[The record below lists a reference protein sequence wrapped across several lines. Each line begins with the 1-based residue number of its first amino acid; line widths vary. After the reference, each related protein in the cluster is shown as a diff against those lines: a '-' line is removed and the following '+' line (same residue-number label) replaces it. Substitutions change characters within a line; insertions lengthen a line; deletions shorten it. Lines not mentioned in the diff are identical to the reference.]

1 MATGIAD
8 FSAVRRAFGNRN
20 YAIYTAGSAVAL
32 IGLWVQ
38 RLGVGWLTWQL
49 TYSGFWL
56 GAIAFA
62 DLFPA
67 VVIGPFAGVL
77 VDRMDRMQLAR
88 ACQWLSLLQTV
99 LLFALTVSDLI
110 EIHSLFL
117 LILFLGC
124 VRAVYMPVRL
134 SLVPAL
140 VRPDDVPAAVAISS
154 LIFNLARFV
163 GPAAA
168 GLVINRWGVAPTF
181 ALYGATVLALL
192 AAFSALRVDTA
203 TGPAAREEGILAQI
217 AEGLT
222 YTSRHGAIAP
232 LLLLML
238 VLSMLTRPVGELFPG
253 FADLVFHRGAE
264 GLAWLSSAIGLGAV
278 AGGAWLAQRGSAVG
292 LLSIALAGAGVS
304 GFALVVFTATDMFWV
319 AIPAIGLF
327 GAAVVSCA
335 ISTQTLLLGAV
346 EEHVRG
352 RVLSLYGVIFR
363 GGPAVG
369 SLLMGGLSDLFG
381 LRWPLAVGS
390 LLCVGWATWVWR
402 GRRRMIVLLERR
414 AGQNRN
420 PG

>member
-8 FSAVRRAFGNRN
+8 FSAVGRAFGNRN
-20 YAIYTAGSAVAL
+20 YAIYTAGSTITMV
-32 IGLWVQ
+32 GLWVQ
-38 RLGVGWLTWQL
+38 RLGVGWLAWEL

-77 VDRMDRMQLAR
+77 VDRMDRLRLAR

-99 LLFALTVSDLI
+99 LLFALTAWGDI
-110 EIHSLFL
+110 GITSLML
-117 LILFLGC
+117 LTLFLGC

-134 SLVPAL
+134 SLVPVL
-140 VRPDDVPAAVAISS
+140 VKPDDVPAAIAISS

-168 GLVINRWGVAPTF
+168 GLIIAGWGVAPTF
-181 ALYGATVLALL
+181 AFYGVTVIALL
-192 AAFSALRVDTA
+192 FAFSRLRIDRA
-203 TGPAAREEGILAQI
+203 PGGAGRGDGMLAQI
-217 AEGLT
+217 AEGLR
-222 YTSRHGAIAP
+222 YTTQHGAIAP

-238 VLSMLTRPVGELFPG
+238 GLSVLARPVGELFPG
-253 FADLVFHRGAE
+253 FADVVFGRGAV

-278 AGGAWLAQRGSAVG
+278 AGGVWLARRGSTVG
-292 LLSIALAGAGVS
+292 LLPIALAGAGAS
-304 GFALVVFTATDMFWV
+304 GISLLLFTATDKFWI
-319 AIPAIGLF
+319 AIPAIAMF
-327 GAAVVSCA
+327 GAAVVSSA

-346 EEHVRG
+346 GEHMRG

-369 SLLMGGLSDLFG
+369 SLLMGGLSDLVG
-381 LRWPLAVGS
+381 LRWPLAVGG
-390 LLCVGWATWVWR
+390 LLCVAAAALTWR

-414 AGQNRN
+414 AGKM
-420 PG
+420 PEPE

>member
-8 FSAVRRAFGNRN
+8 FSAVGRAFGNRN
-20 YAIYTAGSAVAL
+20 YAIYTAGSSIAL

-38 RLGVGWLTWQL
+38 RLGVGWLTWEL

-67 VVIGPFAGVL
+67 VLIGPFAGVL
-77 VDRMDRMQLAR
+77 VDRVDRLRLAR

-99 LLFALTVSDLI
+99 LLFVLTVWGVI
-110 EIHSLFL
+110 EIYSLFL
-117 LILFLGC
+117 LTLFLGC

-134 SLVPAL
+134 SLVPVL

-168 GLVINRWGVAPTF
+168 GLVISLWGVAPTF

-192 AAFSALRVDTA
+192 GAFFALRIDA
-203 TGPAAREEGILAQI
+203 APGGAAREEGILAQI
-217 AEGLT
+217 AEGFI

-238 VLSMLTRPVGELFPG
+238 VLSVLARPVGELFPG
-253 FADLVFHRGAE
+253 FADLVFQRGAE

-292 LLSIALAGAGVS
+292 LLPIALAGALVS
-304 GFALVVFTATDMFWV
+304 GFALVIFTASDIFWI

-335 ISTQTLLLGAV
+335 IATQTLLLGAV
-346 EEHVRG
+346 DEHVRG

-381 LRWPLAVGS
+381 LRWPLAIGG
-390 LLCVGWATWVWR
+390 LLCIGWAMWVWR

-414 AGQNRN
+414 AGQNRG

>member
-1 MATGIAD
+1 MVTGIAD
-8 FSAVRRAFGNRN
+8 FGAVGRAFGNRN
-20 YAIYTAGSAVAL
+20 FTIYTAGSTVTL
-32 IGLWVQ
+32 VGLWVQ
-38 RLGVGWLTWQL
+38 RLGVGWLAWEL

-67 VVIGPFAGVL
+67 VMIGPFAGVL
-77 VDRMDRMQLAR
+77 ADRLDRLRLAR
-88 ACQWLSLLQTV
+88 ICQWLSLLQTA
-99 LLFALTVSDLI
+99 LLFALTAWGQIGIFALM
-110 EIHSLFL
+110 SLT
-117 LILFLGC
+117 LFLGC

-163 GPAAA
+163 GPAFA
-168 GLVINRWGVAPTF
+168 GLIITAWGVAPTF
-181 ALYGATVLALL
+181 AFYGVTVIALL
-192 AAFSALRVDTA
+192 FAFSLLRIDSA
-203 TGPAAREEGILAQI
+203 PGGDGRGDGMLAQI
-217 AEGLT
+217 AEGFGYAT
-222 YTSRHGAIAP
+222 RHGAIAP

-238 VLSMLTRPVGELFPG
+238 ALSVLARPVGELFPG
-253 FADLVFHRGAE
+253 FADAVFQRGAG

-278 AGGAWLAQRGSAVG
+278 AGGIWLARRGTAVG
-292 LLSIALAGAGVS
+292 LLPIALAGAGVS
-304 GFALVVFTATDMFWV
+304 GLSLMLFTATDIFWI

-335 ISTQTLLLGAV
+335 IATQTLLLGAV

-381 LRWPLAVGS
+381 LRWPLAVGGLLS
-390 LLCVGWATWVWR
+390 LAAAAWTWR

-414 AGQNRN
+414 GPKTAG
-420 PG
+420 PD

>member
-8 FSAVRRAFGNRN
+8 FSAVGRAFGNRN
-20 YAIYTAGSAVAL
+20 YAIYTAGSTITMV
-32 IGLWVQ
+32 GLWVQ
-38 RLGVGWLTWQL
+38 RLGVGWLAWEL

-77 VDRMDRMQLAR
+77 ADRMDRLRLAR

-99 LLFALTVSDLI
+99 LLFALTAWGHI
-110 EIHSLFL
+110 GITSLML
-117 LILFLGC
+117 LTLFLGC

-134 SLVPAL
+134 SLVPLL
-140 VRPDDVPAAVAISS
+140 VKPDDVPAAIAISS

-168 GLVINRWGVAPTF
+168 GLIIAGWGVAPTF
-181 ALYGATVLALL
+181 AFYGVTVIALL
-192 AAFSALRVDTA
+192 FAFSRLRIDRVPRGAGRGD
-203 TGPAAREEGILAQI
+203 GMLAQI
-217 AEGLT
+217 AEGLR
-222 YTSRHGAIAP
+222 YTTQHGAIAP

-238 VLSMLTRPVGELFPG
+238 GLSVLARPVGELFPG
-253 FADLVFHRGAE
+253 FADVVFGRGAV

-278 AGGAWLAQRGSAVG
+278 AGGVWLARRGSTVG
-292 LLSIALAGAGVS
+292 LLPIALAGAGAS
-304 GFALVVFTATDMFWV
+304 GISLLLFTATDNFWI
-319 AIPAIGLF
+319 AIPAIAMF
-327 GAAVVSCA
+327 GAAVVSSA

-346 EEHVRG
+346 GEHMRG

-369 SLLMGGLSDLFG
+369 SLLMGGLSDLVG
-381 LRWPLAVGS
+381 LRWPLAVGG
-390 LLCVGWATWVWR
+390 LLCVAAAALTWR

-414 AGQNRN
+414 AGKM
-420 PG
+420 PEPE

>member
-20 YAIYTAGSAVAL
+20 YAIYTAGSSVAL

-38 RLGVGWLTWQL
+38 RLGVAWLTWEL
-49 TYSGFWL
+49 TRSGFWL

-77 VDRMDRMQLAR
+77 ADRVDRLRLAKI
-88 ACQWLSLLQTV
+88 CQGLSLLQTI
-99 LLFALTVSDLI
+99 LLFMLTAAGLI
-110 EIHSLFL
+110 EIYSLL
-117 LILFLGC
+117 LLTLFLGS
-124 VRAVYMPVRL
+124 VRAVFMPVRL

-140 VRPDDVPAAVAISS
+140 VGAGDVPTAVAISS

-168 GLVINRWGVAPTF
+168 GFIITFWGVAPTF
-181 ALYGATVLALL
+181 ALYGVTVVALL
-192 AAFSALRVDTA
+192 IAFSFLRIDA
-203 TGPAAREEGILAQI
+203 RPAGGRGRGGVLAQI
-217 AEGLT
+217 AEGLR
-222 YTSRHGAIAP
+222 YTASHGAIAP

-238 VLSMLTRPVGELFPG
+238 ALSVLARPVGELFPG
-253 FADLVFHRGAE
+253 FADLVFQRGAE

-278 AGGAWLAQRGSAVG
+278 AGGAWLAQRGSSIG
-292 LLSIALAGAGVS
+292 LLSIALAGAAISGVS
-304 GFALVVFTATDMFWV
+304 LVLFTATDIFPL
-319 AIPAIGLF
+319 AIAAIALF
-327 GAAVVSCA
+327 GGAVVSCA

-346 EEHVRG
+346 EEEVRG

-381 LRWPLAVGS
+381 LRWPLAAGG
-390 LLCVGWATWVWR
+390 LLCLLAAGWAWR
-402 GRRRMIVLLERR
+402 GRRRMTVLMEQPAER
-414 AGQNRN
+414 Q
-420 PG
+420 

>member
-8 FSAVRRAFGNRN
+8 FSAVRRAFGNRDF
-20 YAIYTAGSAVAL
+20 AIYTAGSSVAL

-38 RLGVGWLTWQL
+38 RLGVGWLTWEL

-77 VDRMDRMQLAR
+77 VDRMDRLRLAR

-99 LLFALTVSDLI
+99 LLFALTVWGVI
-110 EIHSLFL
+110 EIYSLFI

-134 SLVPAL
+134 SLVPVL

-168 GLVINRWGVAPTF
+168 GLVITLWGVAPTF
-181 ALYGATVLALL
+181 ALYGVTVTALL
-192 AAFSALRVDTA
+192 FAFFMLRVDGA
-203 TGPAAREEGILAQI
+203 PGGSGRGEGILAQI
-217 AEGLT
+217 SEGFA
-222 YTSRHGAIAP
+222 YTARHGAIGP
-232 LLLLML
+232 LLLLIL
-238 VLSMLTRPVGELFPG
+238 GLSVMARPVGELFPG
-253 FADLVFHRGAE
+253 FADLVFQRGAE

-278 AGGAWLAQRGSAVG
+278 AGGLWLAQRGSAVG
-292 LLSIALAGAGVS
+292 LLPIALAGAGIS
-304 GFALVVFTATDMFWV
+304 GLALMLFTASDIFWI

-335 ISTQTLLLGAV
+335 IATQTLLLGAV
-346 EEHVRG
+346 EEQVRG

-381 LRWPLAVGS
+381 LRWPLAVGG
-390 LLCVGWATWVWR
+390 LLCIAAALWSWR

-414 AGQNRN
+414 PGQDKS

>member
-20 YAIYTAGSAVAL
+20 YAIYTAGSSVAL
-32 IGLWVQ
+32 VGLWVQ
-38 RLGVGWLTWQL
+38 RLGVGWLTWEL

-56 GAIAFA
+56 GVIAFA

-77 VDRMDRMQLAR
+77 ADRMDRLRLAI

-99 LLFALTVSDLI
+99 LLFVLTASNSI
-110 EIHSLFL
+110 EIYSLFL
-117 LILFLGC
+117 LVLFLGC

-140 VRPDDVPAAVAISS
+140 ARPEDVPAAVAISS

-168 GLVINRWGVAPTF
+168 GFIITLWGVAPTF
-181 ALYGATVLALL
+181 ALYGVTVTALL
-192 AAFSALRVDTA
+192 VAFFALRIESA
-203 TGPAAREEGILAQI
+203 PGGAGRGAGILAQI
-217 AEGLT
+217 AEGFA
-222 YTSRHGAIAP
+222 YTTRHGAIAP
-232 LLLLML
+232 LLMLML
-238 VLSMLTRPVGELFPG
+238 GLSVLARPVGELFPG
-253 FADLVFHRGAE
+253 FADLVFQRGAE

-278 AGGAWLAQRGSAVG
+278 AGGLWLAQRGSAVG
-292 LLSIALAGAGVS
+292 LLPIALMGAGIS
-304 GFALVVFTATDMFWV
+304 GLALMLFTATDIFWI
-319 AIPAIGLF
+319 AIPAIALF

-335 ISTQTLLLGAV
+335 ISTQTLLLRAV
-346 EEHVRG
+346 EEQVRG

-381 LRWPLAVGS
+381 LRLPLAIGG
-390 LLCVGWATWVWR
+390 LLSVAAAAWIWR

-414 AGQNRN
+414 PSRESARE
-420 PG
+420 

>member
-8 FSAVRRAFGNRN
+8 FGAVGRAFGNRN
-20 YAIYTAGSAVAL
+20 YAIYTAGSTITMV
-32 IGLWVQ
+32 GLWVQ
-38 RLGVGWLTWQL
+38 RLGVGWLAWEL

-77 VDRMDRMQLAR
+77 ADRMDRLRLAR

-99 LLFALTVSDLI
+99 LLFALTAWGHI
-110 EIHSLFL
+110 GITSLML
-117 LILFLGC
+117 LTLFLGC

-134 SLVPAL
+134 SLVPVL
-140 VRPDDVPAAVAISS
+140 VKPDDVPAAIAISS

-168 GLVINRWGVAPTF
+168 GLIIAGWGVAPTF
-181 ALYGATVLALL
+181 AFYGVTVIALL
-192 AAFSALRVDTA
+192 FAFSRLRIDRAPRGVGKGD
-203 TGPAAREEGILAQI
+203 GMLAQI
-217 AEGLT
+217 AEGLR
-222 YTSRHGAIAP
+222 YTTQHGAIAP

-238 VLSMLTRPVGELFPG
+238 GLSVLARPVGELFPG
-253 FADLVFHRGAE
+253 FADVVFGRGAV

-278 AGGAWLAQRGSAVG
+278 AGGVWLARRGSTVG
-292 LLSIALAGAGVS
+292 LLPIALAGAGAS
-304 GFALVVFTATDMFWV
+304 GISLLLFTATDNFWI
-319 AIPAIGLF
+319 AIPAIAMF
-327 GAAVVSCA
+327 GAAVVSSA

-346 EEHVRG
+346 GEHMRG

-369 SLLMGGLSDLFG
+369 SLLMGGLSDLVG
-381 LRWPLAVGS
+381 LRWPLAVGG
-390 LLCVGWATWVWR
+390 LLCLAAAAFVWR

-414 AGQNRN
+414 AGKM
-420 PG
+420 PEPE

>member
-8 FSAVRRAFGNRN
+8 FGAVGRAFGNRN
-20 YAIYTAGSAVAL
+20 YAIYTAGSTVTMV
-32 IGLWVQ
+32 GLWVQ
-38 RLGVGWLTWQL
+38 RLGVGWLAWEL

-77 VDRMDRMQLAR
+77 ADRMDRLRLAR
-88 ACQWLSLLQTV
+88 ACQWLSLLQTL
-99 LLFALTVSDLI
+99 LLFALTAGGHI
-110 EIHSLFL
+110 GIASLML
-117 LILFLGC
+117 LTLFLGC

-134 SLVPAL
+134 SLVPVL
-140 VRPDDVPAAVAISS
+140 VKPDDVPAAIAISS

-163 GPAAA
+163 GPALA
-168 GLVINRWGVAPTF
+168 GLIIAAWGVAPTF
-181 ALYGATVLALL
+181 AFYGVTVIALL
-192 AAFSALRVDTA
+192 FAFSRLRINRAPGGAGRGD
-203 TGPAAREEGILAQI
+203 GMLAQI
-217 AEGLT
+217 AEGLR
-222 YTSRHGAIAP
+222 YTTRHGAIAP

-238 VLSMLTRPVGELFPG
+238 ALSVLTRPVGELFPA
-253 FADLVFHRGAE
+253 FADVVFARGAV

-278 AGGAWLAQRGSAVG
+278 AGGVWLARRGSAVG
-292 LLSIALAGAGVS
+292 LLPIALAGAGLS
-304 GFALVVFTATDMFWV
+304 GLSLMLFTATDIFWI
-319 AIPAIGLF
+319 AISAIGLF

-335 ISTQTLLLGAV
+335 IATQTLLLGAV
-346 EEHVRG
+346 GEHMRG

-381 LRWPLAVGS
+381 LRWPMALGG
-390 LLCVGWATWVWR
+390 LLCLAAAAWTWR

-414 AGQNRN
+414 GRN
-420 PG
+420 MPEPE

>member
-1 MATGIAD
+1 MAAGIAD

-20 YAIYTAGSAVAL
+20 FTIYTAGSAVAL
-32 IGLWVQ
+32 VGLWVQ
-38 RLGVGWLTWQL
+38 RLGVGWLAWEL

-77 VDRMDRMQLAR
+77 ADRVDRLRLAR

-99 LLFALTVSDLI
+99 LLFVLTVWGVI

-140 VRPDDVPAAVAISS
+140 VRSDDMPAAVAISS

-163 GPAAA
+163 GPAGA
-168 GLVINRWGVAPTF
+168 GFMIALWGVAPTF
-181 ALYGATVLALL
+181 AFYGVTVAALL
-192 AAFSALRVDTA
+192 AAFAMLHIDRAPGGAGSGGGV
-203 TGPAAREEGILAQI
+203 LAQI
-217 AEGLT
+217 GEGFV
-222 YTSRHGAIAP
+222 YTTRHGAIAP

-238 VLSMLTRPVGELFPG
+238 GLSVLARPVGELFPG
-253 FADLVFHRGAE
+253 FADLVFQRGAE

-278 AGGAWLAQRGSAVG
+278 AGGIWLARRGSAVG
-292 LLSIALAGAGVS
+292 LLPIALAGAGVG
-304 GFALVVFTATDMFWV
+304 GFALLLFTATGQFWI
-319 AIPAIGLF
+319 AIPAIALF
-327 GAAVVSCA
+327 GAAVVSSA

-346 EEHVRG
+346 EEHMRG

-381 LRWPLAVGS
+381 LRWPLAIGGA
-390 LLCVGWATWVWR
+390 LCLAWAIRSWR
-402 GRRRMIVLLERR
+402 GRRRMIVLLEGHARR
-414 AGQNRN
+414 ANR
-420 PG
+420 PA

>member
-8 FSAVRRAFGNRN
+8 FSAVGRAFGNRN
-20 YAIYTAGSAVAL
+20 YAIYTAGSTITMV
-32 IGLWVQ
+32 GLWVQ
-38 RLGVGWLTWQL
+38 RLGVGWLAWEL

-77 VDRMDRMQLAR
+77 ADRMDRLRLAR

-99 LLFALTVSDLI
+99 LLFALTAWGHI
-110 EIHSLFL
+110 GITSLML
-117 LILFLGC
+117 LTLFLGC

-134 SLVPAL
+134 SLVPLL
-140 VRPDDVPAAVAISS
+140 VKPDDVPAAIAISS

-168 GLVINRWGVAPTF
+168 GLIIAGWGVAPTF
-181 ALYGATVLALL
+181 AFYGVTVIALL
-192 AAFSALRVDTA
+192 FAFSRLRIDRVPRGAGRGD
-203 TGPAAREEGILAQI
+203 GMLAQI
-217 AEGLT
+217 AEGLR
-222 YTSRHGAIAP
+222 YTTQHGAIAP

-238 VLSMLTRPVGELFPG
+238 GLSVLARPVGELFPG
-253 FADLVFHRGAE
+253 FADVVFGRGAV

-278 AGGAWLAQRGSAVG
+278 AGGVWLARRGSTVG
-292 LLSIALAGAGVS
+292 LLPIALAGAGAS
-304 GFALVVFTATDMFWV
+304 GISLLLFTATDNFWI
-319 AIPAIGLF
+319 AIPAIAMF
-327 GAAVVSCA
+327 GAAVVSSA

-346 EEHVRG
+346 GEHMRG

-369 SLLMGGLSDLFG
+369 SLLMGGLSDLVG
-381 LRWPLAVGS
+381 LRWPLAVGG
-390 LLCVGWATWVWR
+390 LLCVAAAALTWR
-402 GRRRMIVLLERR
+402 GRWRMIVLLERR
-414 AGQNRN
+414 AGKM
-420 PG
+420 PEPE

>member
-8 FSAVRRAFGNRN
+8 FGAVGRAFGNRN
-20 YAIYTAGSAVAL
+20 YAIYTAGSTITMV
-32 IGLWVQ
+32 GLWVQ
-38 RLGVGWLTWQL
+38 RLGVGWLAWEL

-77 VDRMDRMQLAR
+77 ADRMDRLRLAR

-99 LLFALTVSDLI
+99 LLFALTAWGYI
-110 EIHSLFL
+110 GIASLML
-117 LILFLGC
+117 LTLFLGC

-134 SLVPAL
+134 SLVPVL
-140 VRPDDVPAAVAISS
+140 VKPDDVPAAIAISS

-168 GLVINRWGVAPTF
+168 GLIIAGWGVAPTF
-181 ALYGATVLALL
+181 AFYGVTVIALL
-192 AAFSALRVDTA
+192 FAFSRLRIDRAPRGVGKGD
-203 TGPAAREEGILAQI
+203 GMLAQI
-217 AEGLT
+217 AEGLR
-222 YTSRHGAIAP
+222 YTTQHGAIAP

-238 VLSMLTRPVGELFPG
+238 GLSVLARPVGELFPG
-253 FADLVFHRGAE
+253 FADVVFGRGAV

-278 AGGAWLAQRGSAVG
+278 AGGVWLARRGSTVG
-292 LLSIALAGAGVS
+292 LLPIALAGAGAS
-304 GFALVVFTATDMFWV
+304 GISLLLFTATDNFWI
-319 AIPAIGLF
+319 AIPAIAMF
-327 GAAVVSCA
+327 GAAVVSSA

-346 EEHVRG
+346 GEHMRG

-369 SLLMGGLSDLFG
+369 SLLMGGLSDLVG
-381 LRWPLAVGS
+381 LRWPLAVGG
-390 LLCVGWATWVWR
+390 LLCLAAAAFVWR

-414 AGQNRN
+414 AGKM
-420 PG
+420 PEPE

>member
-1 MATGIAD
+1 MVTGIAD
-8 FSAVRRAFGNRN
+8 FGAVGRAFGNRN
-20 YAIYTAGSAVAL
+20 FTIYTAGSTVTL
-32 IGLWVQ
+32 VGLWVQ
-38 RLGVGWLTWQL
+38 RLGVGWLAWEL

-67 VVIGPFAGVL
+67 VMIGPFAGVL
-77 VDRMDRMQLAR
+77 ADRLDRLRLAR
-88 ACQWLSLLQTV
+88 ICQWLSLLQTA
-99 LLFALTVSDLI
+99 LLFALTAWGQIGIIALM
-110 EIHSLFL
+110 SLT
-117 LILFLGC
+117 LFLGC

-163 GPAAA
+163 GPAFA
-168 GLVINRWGVAPTF
+168 GLIITAWGVAPTF
-181 ALYGATVLALL
+181 AFYGVTVIALL
-192 AAFSALRVDTA
+192 FAFSLLRIDSA
-203 TGPAAREEGILAQI
+203 PGGDGRGDGMLAQI
-217 AEGLT
+217 AEGFGYAT
-222 YTSRHGAIAP
+222 RHGAIAP

-238 VLSMLTRPVGELFPG
+238 ALSVLARPVGELFPG
-253 FADLVFHRGAE
+253 FADAVFQRGAG

-278 AGGAWLAQRGSAVG
+278 AGGIWLARRGTAVG
-292 LLSIALAGAGVS
+292 LLPIALAGAGVS
-304 GFALVVFTATDMFWV
+304 GLSLMLFTATDIFWI

-335 ISTQTLLLGAV
+335 IATQTLLLGAV

-381 LRWPLAVGS
+381 LRWPLAVGGLLS
-390 LLCVGWATWVWR
+390 LAAAAWTWR

-414 AGQNRN
+414 GPKTAG
-420 PG
+420 PD

>member
-8 FSAVRRAFGNRN
+8 FGAVGRAFGNRN
-20 YAIYTAGSAVAL
+20 YAIYTAGSTVAMV
-32 IGLWVQ
+32 GLWVQ
-38 RLGVGWLTWQL
+38 RLGVGWLAWEL

-77 VDRMDRMQLAR
+77 ADRMDRLRLAR
-88 ACQWLSLLQTV
+88 ACQWLSLAQTG
-99 LLFALTVSDLI
+99 LLFVLMVWSHIDIVSLMLLT
-110 EIHSLFL
+110 
-117 LILFLGC
+117 LFLGC

-140 VRPDDVPAAVAISS
+140 VRPDDVPAAIAISS
-154 LIFNLARFV
+154 MIFNLARFV

-168 GLVINRWGVAPTF
+168 GLIIARWGVAPTF
-181 ALYGATVLALL
+181 AFYGVTVVVLL
-192 AAFSALRVDTA
+192 IAFSRLRIDRVPPGA
-203 TGPAAREEGILAQI
+203 GRGGGMLAQI
-217 AEGLT
+217 AEGLR
-222 YTSRHGAIAP
+222 YTASHGAIAP
-232 LLLLML
+232 LFLLML
-238 VLSMLTRPVGELFPG
+238 GLSVLARPVGELFPG
-253 FADLVFHRGAE
+253 FADLVFQRGAV

-278 AGGAWLAQRGSAVG
+278 AGGLWLARRGSAVG
-292 LLSIALAGAGVS
+292 LLPIALAGAGVS
-304 GFALVVFTATDMFWV
+304 GGSLILFTGTDIFPI

-335 ISTQTLLLGAV
+335 IATQTLLLSAV
-346 EEHVRG
+346 EDHMRG

-381 LRWPLAVGS
+381 LRWPMAVGGV
-390 LLCVGWATWVWR
+390 LCLVAAIWAWR
-402 GRRRMIVLLERR
+402 GRRRMEVVLEVRTGRR
-414 AGQNRN
+414 SGLD
-420 PG
+420 